1 MGYVALF
8 QRELF
13 LTMRVNILQSKISD
27 ISQQRLDLTETITQF
42 TTQISDI
49 GNNDSETVKKLKA
62 RMAEL
67 ENLDKQLE
75 MRMKK
80 FQTQLEAANAE
91 LNKASEAKSQLI
103 QTSAPKYV

>member
-49 GNNDSETVKKLKA
+49 GNNDSE
-62 RMAEL
+62 
-67 ENLDKQLE
+67 
-75 MRMKK
+75 
-80 FQTQLEAANAE
+80 AANAE

>member
-13 LTMRVNILQSKISD
+13 LTMRVNILQSKISA

-49 GNNDSETVKKLKA
+49 ADNDSPTVKKLKA

-80 FQTQLEAANAE
+80 FQTQLEAANTE
-91 LNKASEAKSQLI
+91 LTTASQAKSQLI

>member
-80 FQTQLEAANAE
+80 FQTQLEAASAE